1 MTDSQFSVLV
11 SYACGHISQGE
22 ALTIDGHDHGDHQIS
37 GQNGLAIETSP
48 YMSGWIPILILGHK
62 LLLKCLKD
70 SSGRKL

>member
-22 ALTIDGHDHGDHQIS
+22 ALTIDGHQIS
-37 GQNGLAIETSP
+37 GQNGLEIGTSP

-62 LLLKCLKD
+62 ILLKCLKD